1 MTKYNEYGNALFML
15 CREDGTEDAII
26 RDIRCA
32 DGVLS
37 ENPEYVKLMDTPAIS
52 AEEKLKLIDEA
63 FGTLREELVSL
74 IKILTEKRMLHSYRA
89 VFDSFYSSYDEAMGI
104 ERVEAVS
111 AVKMTDEQIEKLT
124 EKLHALTGKTIIV
137 KNTVDP
143 AILGGVKLRY
153 GAIQLDGS
161 VKSKLDAFSER
172 LKNIVI

>member
-1 MTKYNEYGNALFML
+1 MIKYNEYGNALFML
-15 CREDGTEDAII
+15 CREDGTEDVMI

-89 VFDSFYSSYDEAMGI
+89 VFDSF
-104 ERVEAVS
+104 
-111 AVKMTDEQIEKLT
+111 
-124 EKLHALTGKTIIV
+124 
-137 KNTVDP
+137 
-143 AILGGVKLRY
+143 
-153 GAIQLDGS
+153 
-161 VKSKLDAFSER
+161 
-172 LKNIVI
+172 